1 VGRLALK
8 RSQPPLGSP
17 DGAGAVVERAAP
29 SFLTHKKWV
38 FQNLRHRAIRVV
50 GNVLSRF
57 EDGTFSLL
65 RLNLSAE
72 SLLCQRKALACHIE
86 EGAYDHISR
95 AVRVF
100 GVKRL
105 FASLIRLLRRKPL
118 TKAAKQRRRLIAKAR
133 RNLTASIVLPRVVEL
148 PTLSSGCPRMSGKPT
163 ILILSLAHIGDFVL
177 SLRALEK
184 IRRGF
189 PGSHIT
195 LVSATWNAE
204 WARKIGFFECVLSF
218 DFFPKMNRN
227 WNGADPEIYDRFA
240 TLSLSAYD
248 IAVDLRHDPDTRPC
262 LYRVHA
268 KVRAGFEA
276 PVEVGRPHLDLILP
290 NIERLPL
297 SNGMEYSLHAELRL
311 ELLAD
316 AVVNAY
322 ASREGDPVSLLS
334 PAATTEK
341 PSRPFA
347 VLSLGAG
354 DPIRCWSSNRFGE
367 IARRLIGEHRLDIVL
382 VGGLA
387 EKKAVETVASKLPAD
402 RITAVVDLPLIDL
415 PALIAK
421 SSVLVGLGSGVT
433 HLSATLG
440 VPTVAI
446 LSGVSPLSVWR
457 PIGPHVV
464 ALTGEMPC
472 SPCMFREEKQC
483 PFGVACLNAI
493 TSDHVMAAVDRLLR
507 EEER

>member
-1 VGRLALK
+1 M
-8 RSQPPLGSP
+8 
-17 DGAGAVVERAAP
+17 
-29 SFLTHKKWV
+29 
-38 FQNLRHRAIRVV
+38 
-50 GNVLSRF
+50 
-57 EDGTFSLL
+57 
-65 RLNLSAE
+65 
-72 SLLCQRKALACHIE
+72 
-86 EGAYDHISR
+86 
-95 AVRVF
+95 F

-105 FASLIRLLRRKPL
+105 FAKLIRGLRSKPP
-118 TKAAKQRRRLIAKAR
+118 TKAAKKRWRLIAKAR
-133 RNLTASIVLPRVVEL
+133 LNPTAATVRPRVVEL
-148 PTLSSGCPRMSGKPT
+148 PTLSSGCHGIPDKPT

-189 PGSHIT
+189 PESQIT
-195 LVSATWNAE
+195 LVSASWNAE
-204 WARKIGFFECVLSF
+204 WARKTGFFARVVSF
-218 DFFPKMNRN
+218 DFFSKLHRN
-227 WNGADPEIYDRFA
+227 WNGPDPEVYDRFG

-262 LYRVHA
+262 LYRVEA

-290 NIERLPL
+290 NVERLPL

-322 ASREGDPVSLLS
+322 ASRERVHPVSLLS
-334 PAATTEK
+334 PAATTK
-341 PSRPFA
+341 TAPRPFA
-347 VLSLGAG
+347 VLSFGAG
-354 DPIRCWSSNRFGE
+354 DPIRCWSPKRFAE
-367 IARRLIGEHRLDIVL
+367 VARKLIGKRRLDIVL
-382 VGGLA
+382 VGGSA
-387 EKKAVETVASKLPAD
+387 EKEAVETVASNLPAD
-402 RITAVVDLPLIDL
+402 RVTALIDEPLIDL

-421 SSVLVGLGSGVT
+421 SSLLVGLGTGVT

-457 PIGPHVV
+457 PVGPNVI

-472 SPCMFREEKQC
+472 SPCIFREEKQC

-493 TSDHVMAAVDRLLR
+493 TPDHVMAAIDQLLH
-507 EEER
+507 EEECSPILTKPLPR

>member
-1 VGRLALK
+1 M
-8 RSQPPLGSP
+8 
-17 DGAGAVVERAAP
+17 
-29 SFLTHKKWV
+29 
-38 FQNLRHRAIRVV
+38 
-50 GNVLSRF
+50 
-57 EDGTFSLL
+57 
-65 RLNLSAE
+65 
-72 SLLCQRKALACHIE
+72 
-86 EGAYDHISR
+86 
-95 AVRVF
+95 F

-105 FASLIRLLRRKPL
+105 FATLIRWLRSKPP

-133 RNLTASIVLPRVVEL
+133 LNPTAAIVLPRVVEL
-148 PTLSSGCPRMSGKPT
+148 PTLSSGSHGIPDKPT

-189 PGSHIT
+189 PESQIT
-195 LVSATWNAE
+195 LVSASWNAE
-204 WARKIGFFECVLSF
+204 WARRTGFFERVVSF
-218 DFFPKMNRN
+218 DFFSKLNRN
-227 WNGADPEIYDRFA
+227 WNGPDPQVYDSFG

-262 LYRVHA
+262 LYRVDA

-322 ASREGDPVSLLS
+322 ASRERVHPVSLLS
-334 PAATTEK
+334 PVATEK
-341 PSRPFA
+341 SSRPFA
-347 VLSLGAG
+347 VLSLSAG
-354 DPIRCWSSNRFGE
+354 DPIRCWPPKRFAE
-367 IARRLIGEHRLDIVL
+367 VARKLIGERRLDIVL
-382 VGGLA
+382 VGGSA
-387 EKKAVETVASKLPAD
+387 EKEAVETVASNLPAD
-402 RITAVVDLPLIDL
+402 RVTAVVDLPLVDL
-415 PALIAK
+415 PALIAQ
-421 SSVLVGLGSGVT
+421 SSLLVGLGTGVT

-457 PIGPHVV
+457 PVGPHVI

-472 SPCMFREEKQC
+472 SPCIFREEKQC

-493 TSDHVMAAVDRLLR
+493 TSDHVTVAIDRLLR
-507 EEER
+507 EEERSPILIEPLPR